1 MDIKSDSL
9 AFYKAV
15 QSGVRTEAGT
25 ALPPLL
31 KRWRYRR
38 SSDTAAPA
46 IDANALR
53 FLTRVG
59 LLDAGIETSEYNREY
74 NELLTRISR
83 ASGDAV
89 GIVAG
94 WIELFSGGHYGVMQS
109 GLCAPEPRCSV
120 CPLKTSCRYLSSGA
134 KDARSFG
141 QDLAQELSQSSPQQP
156 ADLRVADLLA
166 FVLSGERSGAADIAR
181 AEAILKACRG
191 LRGVFLADGARLR
204 ELGLGDAALARLNA
218 LSELCRHWAGETAK
232 RGQAF
237 ACGKDFY
244 DYFHLRLRDLKKEV
258 FLVALL
264 DQKNSLIGEETVS
277 EGSLTETLV
286 HPREVF
292 AEALRE
298 RAAAIAL
305 IHNHPSGDPAPSIQ
319 DKNITRRLE
328 SVAALVGIRLLDHV
342 IIGDGRFYSF
352 VEDGEMD

>member
-1 MDIKSDSL
+1 VDIKSDLLS
-9 AFYKAV
+9 FYKAV
-15 QSGVRTEAGT
+15 QAAVRAEAGA

-38 SSDTAAPA
+38 SSDISAPKLEE
-46 IDANALR
+46 NARR

-59 LLDAGIETSEYNREY
+59 LLDAGMEPAASDREY
-74 NELLTRISR
+74 QELLARISR
-83 ASGDAV
+83 AGGDAI

-94 WIELFSGGHYGVMQS
+94 WMELFGGGHYGVMHS
-109 GLCAPEPRCSV
+109 GVCAIEPRCSI
-120 CPLKTSCRYLSSGA
+120 CPLKDSCRYLASGA

-141 QDLAQELSQSSPQQP
+141 QNLAQELSQSTLQQP

-166 FVLSGERSGAADIAR
+166 FVLCGERAGASDIAR

-191 LRGVFLADGARLR
+191 LRGVFLADGTRLR
-204 ELGLGDAALARLNA
+204 ELGLSDPALARLNA
-218 LSELCRHWAGETAK
+218 LSELCRHWAGETTQ
-232 RGQAF
+232 RGKAF
-237 ACGKDFY
+237 TCGKDFY
-244 DYFHLRLRDLKKEV
+244 DYFHLRLRDLKKEI

-305 IHNHPSGDPAPSIQ
+305 IHNHPSGDPAPSMQ

-328 SVAALVGIRLLDHV
+328 SVATLIGIRLLDHV

>member
-1 MDIKSDSL
+1 VDTKSDPL

-15 QSGVRTEAGT
+15 QGAIRNEAGS

-38 SSDTAAPA
+38 SSDVAAPA
-46 IDANALR
+46 LENNALR
-53 FLTRVG
+53 FLARVG
-59 LLDAGIETSEYNREY
+59 LLDSGADSAELNREY
-74 NELLTRISR
+74 QELLNRISR
-83 ASGDAV
+83 AGGDAV

-94 WIELFSGGHYGVMQS
+94 WIELFGGGHYGVIQN
-109 GLCAPEPRCSV
+109 GICAPEPRCAV
-120 CPLKTSCRYLSSGA
+120 CPLKESCRYLASGA
-134 KDARSFG
+134 SDARSFG
-141 QDLAQELSQSSPQQP
+141 QNLAQELSSASAQQP
-156 ADLRVADLLA
+156 PDLRMADLLA
-166 FVLSGERSGAADIAR
+166 FVLSGEKAGAADIAR
-181 AEAILKACRG
+181 AEAMLKALRG
-191 LRGVFLADGARLR
+191 IRGVFLADAERLR
-204 ELGLGDAALARLNA
+204 ELGLNDAALARLNA
-218 LSELCRHWAGETAK
+218 VAELCRQWASETTK

-237 ACGKDFY
+237 KRGQDFY
-244 DYFHLRLRDLKKEV
+244 DYFHLRLRDLKKEL
-258 FLVALL
+258 FIVALL

-292 AEALRE
+292 AEALRA

-305 IHNHPSGDPAPSIQ
+305 IHNHPSGDPSPSLQ

-328 SVAALVGIRLLDHV
+328 SVATLIGIRLLDHV